1 MTELAVAFLIAVIVG
16 LGVGG
21 GGFFV
26 IYLTLCLNYP
36 QLLAQGTNLLFFL
49 VCSVA
54 SLFVHARKRRLF
66 KKSLIPIILF
76 SLVGTLTGSSLA
88 TAVPTKIP
96 RLLLGCLLI
105 FSGAVALIRIIKKEK
120 TKNYKNPFTK

>member
-1 MTELAVAFLIAVIVG
+1 MTEFIIAFLIALIVG

-49 VCSVA
+49 ICSVA
-54 SLFVHARKRRLF
+54 SLFVHARKRKLLSREL
-66 KKSLIPIILF
+66 LPITAI
-76 SLVGTLTGSSLA
+76 SLVGTLIGSYLTGQVDPWL
-88 TAVPTKIP
+88 P
-96 RLLLGCLLI
+96 RLILGCLLTV
-105 FSGAVALIRIIKKEK
+105 SGAITLIRIIRESRKEK
-120 TKNYKNPFTK
+120 NKNL